1 MEMERYE
8 EAVMHYQR
16 AQAFYVAALG
26 ELRRQPLPRLL
37 VRLEA
42 AAAGALV
49 LGQRHAAAAAAAL
62 GEAGEVHLLPV
73 GGTVQR
79 APLTRQLLRQQLVQT
94 EAMIKVEPG
103 LVLWLLKTECTRPC
117 VTEPP
122 IER

>member
-1 MEMERYE
+1 MWPSRSS
-8 EAVMHYQR
+8 AR
-16 AQAFYVAALG
+16 SGGPSAPRSG
-26 ELRRQPLPRLL
+26 PRSKPKRLRRQPLPRLL